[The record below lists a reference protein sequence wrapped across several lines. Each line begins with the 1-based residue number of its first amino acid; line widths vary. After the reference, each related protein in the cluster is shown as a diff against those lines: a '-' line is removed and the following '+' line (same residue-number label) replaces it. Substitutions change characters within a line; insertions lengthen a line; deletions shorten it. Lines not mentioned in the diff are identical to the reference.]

1 MTTSNHPIS
10 SSFQNESLS
19 KNLHQIINQNF
30 SFSLSPDEECISAIR
45 ASKRSATDSLSD
57 YSRLNGD
64 DQEAKFKELGSL
76 FVCNGK
82 LKSNQ
87 EANAEEEDGQMEIGH
102 DENGSS
108 SLPIDLTGKRPPED
122 EHLEAEF
129 DRLLNDLKVLPA
141 QLPEVLVYK
150 LSADD
155 SHVCCADLR
164 QDLRFCC
171 AGTESSEVL
180 VFPTEPRP
188 NYDLSTSKWLGGG
201 QESRLIEEKV
211 DRTQQLNKSYSFY
224 GHHGAVVD
232 LKFVPNSSLLLSCST
247 DSSSILWDLNK
258 RESTS
263 YLKKK
268 YHGHTQPIYSLDVN
282 CLGRV
287 SCRDPE
293 PKNSFW

>member
-1 MTTSNHPIS
+1 M
-10 SSFQNESLS
+10 FM
-19 KNLHQIINQNF
+19 
-30 SFSLSPDEECISAIR
+30 
-45 ASKRSATDSLSD
+45 
-57 YSRLNGD
+57 
-64 DQEAKFKELGSL
+64 
-76 FVCNGK
+76 CNGK
-82 LKSNQ
+82 LKSDE
-87 EANAEEEDGQMEIGH
+87 EANGEEADGQMEIGGRT
-102 DENGSS
+102 ENGSS
-108 SLPIDLTGKRPPED
+108 SLPDLAEQRPSED
-122 EHLEAEF
+122 EQLEAKF

-141 QLPEVLVYK
+141 QLPEVLLYK
-150 LSADD
+150 LSADH

-164 QDLRFCC
+164 SDLRFCC

-180 VFPTEPRP
+180 VFPSESKP
-188 NYDLSTSKWLGGG
+188 NYDLSTSKWLGSAP
-201 QESRLIEEKV
+201 ESQLIEEKV

-287 SCRDPE
+287 FLRDE
-293 PKNSFW
+293 KFIQ